1 MKKYRITSLSLIVI
15 ILTNIVLFSSSLVL
29 AKPVGMNAAI
39 NESNRIAKAVEI
51 KNAFMTCFQL
61 SDIKT
66 HVDEVS
72 GVSEYTNPGLIAS
85 MNNNLFSGKTSV
97 STTLDIERSINYSNR
112 NGKIFCSEEG
122 TSESGEKMNLTKL
135 FMQTFNIG
143 SIEKL
148 FCKPDGTSGL
158 FFPHYSY
165 EFKEG
170 SCGEMLKSKNPEF
183 IKYYNPEASAADV
196 DGRSYIN
203 QIYEDWAKRQK
214 SGLAPEID
222 QSKKGNE
229 SQTIKYAAAY
239 KAFRM
244 GCMKGG
250 HEEDFVEKRP
260 NEDPAKYYDFM
271 IKRINDDG
279 VLTNVYP
286 YLREDDPEKVGYS
299 PSGANSS
306 NYYQAGNNLTCRKL
320 ADIINNTADDYLKSI
335 KVAKDNTLNTPC
347 NNKEYKARAQEIIK
361 AYIDNQESEKRDS
374 SYIKGLVPLTSPK
387 SESKMQVSKEEF
399 DTLSKAIKEDNF
411 YVDDGNGGKKCLE
424 TQNLK
429 PCNTA
434 EMKDKARKVREYY
447 EDRIYNKAETLSTE
461 EDNEYKALVKAID
474 SDDFTTTDSNGSKK
488 CLETANFNTNVNL
501 EDDVEGEDSQ
511 ISEETAAEKQSYCQ
525 ENGGFL
531 SWMLCPAIADGA
543 ATAGGLLGS
552 ITALTTVHTSII
564 EQFSKQDSSIYKAWS
579 AFRNIANIGFV
590 IMLLVVVFSQ
600 VTNIGISNYNI
611 KKILPKLI
619 ITAILVNFSY
629 LIMGVLIDLSQI
641 VGNGIGVLI
650 RSVAAD
656 GMDVDAS
663 TRASAT
669 ISTIAGAVIG
679 VAGAV
684 GAGAAIS
691 GAITGVAGAASAGT
705 IVAGLVGGP
714 AIILPVVMFIITS
727 LISVFFGFIMLTI
740 RQAAIIMVV
749 VLAPLAMV
757 LYALPNTA
765 VITKKYFSIVKALLM
780 LYPMFIFAT
789 SAGALASSI
798 IIGTSTDLLMMIVG
812 GLLNV
817 LPYFAIPSMTSKSL
831 AGLGAITGAFDKMRG
846 GVLKGASMAGGAI
859 AASEFYKNIKSN
871 YAADQSVARAKRD
884 LKRFDKIKAD
894 KGKLSI
900 AQMRRQATAA
910 GIVNNDSKLRAGSD
924 SAGRGAL
931 SNMSGL
937 GFENLKA
944 TAEKEFREGEVK
956 NIMNKLATDGVDEG
970 TMESDLIKALKT
982 GAKYKDMTEDEKHA
996 NDIKIEALT
1005 RSLGATKTGR
1015 KKISEIGDSGLST
1028 SNRAFT
1034 QLASAAVTLP
1044 GFADKQQIANR
1055 QFNEYLQDTSYK
1067 KNDDAENSSLTAAT
1081 RSKGLDK
1088 AYDDMTMDNFLKVG
1102 NADAKEILDK
1112 KGKNA
1117 LDSVARQTASAAL
1130 NDPNLISDF
1139 DKDKMSLV
1147 SAEMDNQRMSTI
1159 NLKSGGTAQVFNPP
1173 SDFGKY
1179 TQIKDA
1185 SGQIFYIND
1194 RGDIF
1199 NASTGKQIR
1208 NM

>member
-1 MKKYRITSLSLIVI
+1 MKKYRIITLTLAIVI
-15 ILTNIVLFSSSLVL
+15 LSNIVLFSSSVVF
-29 AKPVGMNAAI
+29 AEKPVGMNAAI
-39 NESNRIAKAVEI
+39 NDSNRIAKAVEI
-51 KNAFMTCFQL
+51 KNAFETCYTL
-61 SDIKT
+61 SSLLTTD
-66 HVDEVS
+66 DESS
-72 GVSEYTNPGLIAS
+72 GVSYMDPGLVAKF
-85 MNNNLFSGKTSV
+85 NNNLFYGKTTV
-97 STTLDIERSINYSNR
+97 NTTLDIERSINYADR
-112 NGKIFCSEEG
+112 NGKIYCSEEG
-122 TSESGEKMNLTKL
+122 VNENNEKMNLTKL

-143 SIEKL
+143 SIQNL
-148 FCKPDGTSGL
+148 FCKSDGSSGL
-158 FFPHYSY
+158 FTPRIKY
-165 EFKEG
+165 G
-170 SCGEMLKSKNPEF
+170 VNANISCREMLNSKKPEF
-183 IKYYNPEASAADV
+183 VKNDDPGSGNNA
-196 DGRSYIN
+196 GREYIN
-203 QIYEDWAKRQK
+203 AIYENWAKQQS
-214 SGLAPEID
+214 SGLAPTSED
-222 QSKKGNE
+222 SKKGNE
-229 SQTIKYAAAY
+229 TQTLKYAAAY

-244 GCMKGG
+244 GCMESG
-250 HEEDFVEKRP
+250 HDDDFVEKRP
-260 NEDPAKYYDFM
+260 NDEPPKYYDFT
-271 IKRINDDG
+271 IKKINDDG
-279 VLTNVYP
+279 TLVNVYP
-286 YLREDDPEKVGYS
+286 HLKSEDPNQVDHS
-299 PSGANSS
+299 PSGSNKS
-306 NYYQAGNNLTCRKL
+306 NYRQAGNNLTCKKL
-320 ADIINNTADDYLKSI
+320 ADIINETADEYLKNI
-335 KVAKDNTLNTPC
+335 KTAKDSVLNTPC
-347 NNKEYKARAQEIIK
+347 NNKEYKAKAQEIINV
-361 AYIDNQESEKRDS
+361 YIGNQEAEKRSS
-374 SYIKGLVPLTSPK
+374 SYINKALPQVAPQSNP
-387 SESKMQVSKEEF
+387 KMQVSKEEY
-399 DTLSKAIKEDNF
+399 DTLLKAVKEDNF
-411 YVDDGNGGKKCLE
+411 YVDNGNGGKKCLE
-424 TQNLK
+424 TANLK

-434 EMKDKARKVREYY
+434 ELKDKARKIRDYY
-447 EDRIYNKAETLSTE
+447 EDRIYNKAETLSE
-461 EDNEYKALVKAID
+461 EENAEYKSLVKAIN
-474 SDDFTTTDSNGSKK
+474 SDNFTVSDSNGNNK

-511 ISEETAAEKQSYCQ
+511 ISEETTAEKQSYCQ

-641 VGNGIGVLI
+641 AGNGIGALI

-656 GMDVDAS
+656 GIDADAS
-663 TRASAT
+663 ARASAT
-669 ISTIAGAVIG
+669 ISTIAGLVT
-679 VAGAV
+679 GAA
-684 GAGAAIS
+684 GAGAIA
-691 GAITGVAGAASAGT
+691 
-705 IVAGLVGGP
+705 AGLLSGP
-714 AIILPVVMFIITS
+714 AIILPVVMFIVTS

-765 VITKKYFSIVKALLM
+765 AITKKYFSTVKALLM

-798 IIGTSTDLLMMIVG
+798 IVGTSTDMLMLIVG

-831 AGLGAITGAFDKMRG
+831 AGLGAITGAFDKIRG
-846 GVLKGASMAGGAI
+846 GALKGASMAGGAF
-859 AASEFYKNIKSN
+859 AASEFYKNVKSN

-884 LKRFDKIKAD
+884 LKRFDKIKA
-894 KGKLSI
+894 GGGELST

-944 TAEKEFREGEVK
+944 TAEKEFRESEVK
-956 NIMNKLATDGVDEG
+956 NIMNKLANDGVDEA
-970 TMESDLIKALKT
+970 TMESNLISALKT
-982 GAKYKDMTEDEKHA
+982 GAKYEHMTEDEKHA

-1005 RSLGATKTGR
+1005 RALGATKTGR

-1055 QFNEYLQDTSYK
+1055 QFNEYLQNTSYK
-1067 KNDDAENSSLTAAT
+1067 KDDDAENSSLMAAT
-1081 RSKGLDK
+1081 RSAGLDK

-1117 LDSVARQTASAAL
+1117 LDSVAKQTASAAL

-1147 SAEMDNQRMSTI
+1147 SAEMNKQRTSTI
-1159 NLKSGGTAQVFNPP
+1159 NLRSGGTAQVFNPP
-1173 SDFGKY
+1173 SDFGEYSQAKNGAGDIIY
-1179 TQIKDA
+1179 TNK
-1185 SGQIFYIND
+1185 

-1199 NASTGKQIR
+1199 NASTGDITKGV
-1208 NM
+1208 

>member
-1 MKKYRITSLSLIVI
+1 MKNKKYRISLVVLVSILILNLVLYTTSTVFATKNVTIISAPADKVEGLVNEAIEARTIMAAFKKCYEKAELAYTPGHKHNKHAAREQDRTRLSEIEKNKGNLFRDFNDIGLHGDDNSGHIKIRVGTLEKDFTGNFQDGKAYCDDSSLSNITKKFVDFFKPGGNVTDLFCNQKADGLFSHVI
-15 ILTNIVLFSSSLVL
+15 ISGGHGLTSNKSLRAEKTDNCAEGIPNGAFQRNKTTGIPTLKSIYEKRMSGNVFAEKFENIEKDNVNANLDYLAALNAYNSDCVSGYEDKKTNQTVSFSVKIVDKDGKVSVKYPKADFYGDGKDAD
-29 AKPVGMNAAI
+29 AKSFVYANNGGSI
-39 NESNRIAKAVEI
+39 NKAKSC
-51 KNAFMTCFQL
+51 KDL
-61 SDIKT
+61 SDILNK
-66 HVDEVS
+66 
-72 GVSEYTNPGLIAS
+72 NA
-85 MNNNLFSGKTSV
+85 
-97 STTLDIERSINYSNR
+97 
-112 NGKIFCSEEG
+112 
-122 TSESGEKMNLTKL
+122 
-135 FMQTFNIG
+135 
-143 SIEKL
+143 
-148 FCKPDGTSGL
+148 
-158 FFPHYSY
+158 
-165 EFKEG
+165 EF
-170 SCGEMLKSKNPEF
+170 
-183 IKYYNPEASAADV
+183 
-196 DGRSYIN
+196 
-203 QIYEDWAKRQK
+203 
-214 SGLAPEID
+214 
-222 QSKKGNE
+222 
-229 SQTIKYAAAY
+229 YAANFKTAKQDICASPEMIQAVTDTVTEY
-239 KAFRM
+239 SRREGAGAVLTADEKADYA
-244 GCMKGG
+244 KLSNALQKK
-250 HEEDFVEKRP
+250 DFTE
-260 NEDPAKYYDFM
+260 
-271 IKRINDDG
+271 DDG
-279 VLTNVYP
+279 NGGRKCIETKKIKVQEESACGSEKTKTQARGIVEGYEHQMYVLGET
-286 YLREDDPEKVGYS
+286 LSDAEKQEYETLQK
-299 PSGANSS
+299 A
-306 NYYQAGNNLTCRKL
+306 L
-320 ADIINNTADDYLKSI
+320 AD
-335 KVAKDNTLNTPC
+335 
-347 NNKEYKARAQEIIK
+347 NKF
-361 AYIDNQESEKRDS
+361 
-374 SYIKGLVPLTSPK
+374 T
-387 SESKMQVSKEEF
+387 
-399 DTLSKAIKEDNF
+399 
-411 YVDDGNGGKKCLE
+411 VDDGNGGEKCLE
-424 TQNLK
+424 TEHLENQIETGDSSTDEG
-429 PCNTA
+429 TA
-434 EMKDKARKVREYY
+434 D
-447 EDRIYNKAETLSTE
+447 
-461 EDNEYKALVKAID
+461 
-474 SDDFTTTDSNGSKK
+474 
-488 CLETANFNTNVNL
+488 
-501 EDDVEGEDSQ
+501 
-511 ISEETAAEKQSYCQ
+511 EKQSYCQ

-552 ITALTTVHTSII
+552 ITALTNVHTSII

-684 GAGAAIS
+684 GAGAAI
-691 GAITGVAGAASAGT
+691 GGTITGVAGAASAGT
-705 IVAGLVGGP
+705 IAAGLVGGP

-749 VLAPLAMV
+749 VLAPLAMA

-765 VITKKYFSIVKALLM
+765 AITKKYFSIVKALLM

-884 LKRFDKIKAD
+884 LRKFDKIKAD

-944 TAEKEFREGEVK
+944 TAEKEFRDGEVK
-956 NIMNKLATDGVDEG
+956 NIMNKLASDGVDEG
-970 TMESDLIKALKT
+970 TMESELRKALGADYKT
-982 GAKYKDMTEDEKHA
+982 MTEEGKHA

-1005 RSLGATKTGR
+1005 RALGATKTGR
-1015 KKISEIGDSGLST
+1015 KTISNISNDASLST

-1055 QFNEYLQDTSYK
+1055 QFNEYLQNTSYK
-1067 KNDDAENSSLTAAT
+1067 KNDEGLSSSLISAT

-1102 NADAKEILDK
+1102 NDDAVEILGA
-1112 KGKNA
+1112 KGANS
-1117 LDSVARQTASAAL
+1117 LDSVVRQTASAAL
-1130 NDPNLISDF
+1130 KDPNLISNF
-1139 DKDKMSLV
+1139 DKTKMSLV
-1147 SAEMDNQRMSTI
+1147 SAEMDSQRMTTI
-1159 NLKSGGTAQVFNPP
+1159 NLRSGGTAQVFNPP
-1173 SDFGKY
+1173 SDFGEYRQVKNLAGEIIY
-1179 TQIKDA
+1179 TNK
-1185 SGQIFYIND
+1185 
-1194 RGDIF
+1194 RGDRF
-1199 NASTGKQIR
+1199 NASTGQMTKGV
-1208 NM
+1208 